1 MGLDRSYQSSYA
13 NIYSTLRCVL
23 DDMDI
28 VQALDDLEHR
38 LISLRDRTASKM
50 VADQPVAT
58 KSDSTEVAFTTL
70 KAKTD
75 DLSKSSI
82 NVLKY
87 YATMDVDK
95 MTPSELYFY
104 KRYVIPV
111 IHLLK

>member
-58 KSDSTEVAFTTL
+58 KSDSTEVGNKKFIT
-70 KAKTD
+70 
-75 DLSKSSI
+75 
-82 NVLKY
+82 
-87 YATMDVDK
+87 
-95 MTPSELYFY
+95 F
-104 KRYVIPV
+104 
-111 IHLLK
+111 HLHHNLVHNLALFSHF